1 VWDDPDADHSSAIQ
15 NHSRSL
21 RPIGRGGFFQHQPE
35 TIRVKHMKQHTS
47 QPARQQASAPAAQ
60 IPNSFQNGTIGLAAV
75 AAAAEQMKPKTVKRP
90 EHPLPAC
97 LRDQG

>member
-1 VWDDPDADHSSAIQ
+1 
-15 NHSRSL
+15 
-21 RPIGRGGFFQHQPE
+21 
-35 TIRVKHMKQHTS
+35 MKQHTS
-47 QPARQQASAPAAQ
+47 QPARQQATQ

-97 LRDQG
+97 LRDQD